1 MKNKSNISHSSG
13 FTLIEAMV
21 TTAIIGIL
29 ASVAIP
35 AYNGYI
41 KTSKMSEA
49 KFNLA
54 ALRLAQEEYFL
65 ENNTYFFGTTTAL
78 LESASGGLWTATK
91 GSDGFIFN
99 YVVTASSGWSAT
111 ATGDN
116 TGSSVYGETVT
127 FTK

>member
-1 MKNKSNISHSSG
+1 MKNKSKISHSSG

-21 TTAIIGIL
+21 TTAIIGVL

-49 KFNLA
+49 KYNLA

-65 ENNTYFFGTTTAL
+65 ENNDYFYGTTTLL
-78 LESASGGLWTATK
+78 LESASGGLWKATK
-91 GSDGFIFN
+91 GSDGFLFN
-99 YVVTASSGWSAT
+99 YVVTASGGWTAT
-111 ATGDN
+111 ATGN
-116 TGSSVYGETVT
+116 SSGTSVYGETVT
-127 FTK
+127 FSK